1 MLRPTTRSLAGGA
14 AGIVAG
20 ICGGVALTAGSA
32 GNLVVSPVAERIDAA
47 HVPPLLTLPGEPIT
61 LRYAIV
67 CRPREDGL
75 PCDGSGVVHARP
87 GQSGPFR
94 AFALERD
101 SDSAEGRYFVTLP
114 RAISESAAGF
124 SYYATL
130 RDDTNGAELT
140 VPSGGAAA
148 PQRSLPLRAAIP
160 VRLGDHPFGR
170 PRAPDARVVDAP
182 WGRGTREAGLAG
194 SRELGFVGPSAF
206 DVEANGTVTLLD
218 QVNRR
223 LQHWSHGLV
232 SLTPVAVSGGPADLE
247 VEPDGTANVLEPPER
262 ADPESVLRSF
272 DRDGRLSSA
281 QRLSDRTWAKL
292 AAGPDGPIVLQEP
305 SEQWMPLA
313 ASGAALDRTTQAK
326 RARAGKPTGRGRE
339 VVVERTGEG
348 ELRLADVRGNTVI
361 GAWQVTSATPLGE
374 IQLAEAM
381 GDRLVVV
388 VKVYTDVDGEYVAL
402 VLDRSGVVERLSI
415 AADEWAEGAPLARFR
430 LSGGSLYHLG
440 STPLRAFVDRFD
452 LEEAR

>member
-20 ICGGVALTAGSA
+20 ICGGIALTAGSA
-32 GNLVVSPVAERIDAA
+32 GNLALPPVAERIDAA
-47 HVPPLLTLPGEPIT
+47 HVPPLLTLPGERVT

-75 PCDGSGVVHARP
+75 PCDGSGVVHARA

-101 SDSAEGRYFVTLP
+101 SDSAGGRYFVTLP
-114 RAISESAAGF
+114 PSIAESTAGF

-130 RDDTNGAELT
+130 RDEASGAEIT
-140 VPSGGAAA
+140 VPSGGTVA
-148 PQRSLPLRAAIP
+148 PQRSVPLREAVA
-160 VRLGDHPFGR
+160 VRLGSHAFGR
-170 PRAPDARVVDAP
+170 TRAPDARVVDAP
-182 WGRGTREAGLAG
+182 WGSGTREAGLAG

-206 DVEANGTVTLLD
+206 DVGPDGTVTLLD

-223 LQHWSHGLV
+223 LQHWLRGRV
-232 SLTPVAVSGGPADLE
+232 SETRVEVSGGLADLE

-262 ADPESVLRSF
+262 AEPEPVLRSF
-272 DRDGRLSSA
+272 DRDGRLRSA

-292 AAGPDGPIVLQEP
+292 VAGPEGPVVLQEP

-313 ASGAALDRTTQAK
+313 TDGAALDKTTQAK
-326 RARAGKPTGRGRE
+326 RGRAGKPAGSGRE
-339 VVVERTGEG
+339 VVIERTGEG
-348 ELRLADVRGNTVI
+348 ELRVADVRGNTVL
-361 GAWQVTSATPLGE
+361 GAWRVTSATPLGE

-388 VKVYTDVDGEYVAL
+388 AKAYTDVDGEYVAL
-402 VLDRSGVVERLSI
+402 VLDRSGVVQRLSI

-430 LSGGSLYHLG
+430 LSGRSLYHLG

-452 LEEAR
+452 LEGAR